1 MLTSDDDERIRER
14 FRRGD
19 KVNLDCIEISCELEE
34 VFSPQ
39 VVFFGSPYDFP
50 LSFLVNIDVPEGF
63 VSVISL
69 AFQHDSGKE
78 FSLRLTVRAG
88 VEPRSDNFHGAS
100 RILGTL

>member
-1 MLTSDDDERIRER
+1 MST
-14 FRRGD
+14 
-19 KVNLDCIEISCELEE
+19 
-34 VFSPQ
+34 Q

-78 FSLRLTVRAG
+78 FYCKTIGAV
-88 VEPRSDNFHGAS
+88 VDNFIDAS